1 MSFAD
6 FSEWE
11 RRTSGENHVLFG
23 CVNWKIK
30 SVVCLIIMSYTLCK
44 LGGISGTPQLGI
56 VLEDQQSS
64 LDEGLGMLIVL
75 KDIIL
80 SNVLK

>member
-1 MSFAD
+1 MSNTNC
-6 FSEWE
+6 E
-11 RRTSGENHVLFG
+11 
-23 CVNWKIK
+23 
-30 SVVCLIIMSYTLCK
+30 

-64 LDEGLGMLIVL
+64 LDEGLGMLICL